1 VVEVLS
7 LSSGYSVDYY
17 LGMVGT
23 GRENYYTGAV
33 AEGEPPGRWHGAG
46 AEALGLTGLVDHR
59 DMKALYEAFL
69 DPRDPNFR
77 NPEQW
82 NEVATL
88 GHAGRKYATAEEIYQ
103 RSMDAEPYAD
113 AERREQLRLDA
124 SKAERK
130 NVAFFDATF
139 SVQKSITVLHA
150 SFEAEEVKAR
160 AAGDEQAAEAW
171 AAHKQAVEDA
181 IWAGNRAGLDYLA
194 ETAGYSR
201 VGHHG
206 GAAGRYVDSHDW
218 TVASFFQHDSRDRDP
233 QLHIHNVILNRV
245 QGPDGIWRTLD
256 GRGLYTHR
264 GAAGTV
270 AQRSTTEHLTRSLRV
285 LAVMRPDGKAREIA
299 GIGERVNDLFSSR
312 RRAVTGKAAQLVAAF
327 QAKFSRAPNALE
339 LDRLQRQATMAT
351 RKSKSHDT
359 ETVLERLERW
369 DRQLRAEVAG
379 GLATVATDVLALA
392 QDDPPQA
399 RPFYPVSVIDT
410 ALAEVQ
416 ATKAAWM
423 HSDLARAIDHAL
435 PDYLGGLDG
444 EQVARLI
451 DGLSRQGLEQ
461 RAVPLTAD
469 APGAKSLP
477 DELRLANG
485 DSAYERPGSRLY
497 ATGEHVRSE
506 RALRAAAVE
515 RGAVFVPAERV
526 TGFVT
531 GLAESGIE
539 LGVDQAAA
547 VRGVLTS
554 GAAVEALVGPAGTGK
569 SFVLGVLA
577 EAWQDPELCDGARR
591 RVFGLAASQIATDV
605 LADEGLTARNISQ
618 WLATQQRL
626 AAGDASAA
634 DRDWLLAAGDLVVVD
649 ESAMANTPALAAI
662 HGYARQ
668 AGAKLLLTG
677 DHRQLAAVG
686 AGGGMELIAAT
697 APTYELTEARRFTH
711 AWERTASLQLRE
723 GDETALAAYRIHGR
737 IIDGGTIEHA
747 EQSAARAWLGD
758 TLAGKHSLLIVDTN
772 EQAARLSAQ
781 IRADLVHLGQVEEVG
796 VPLGLQGTVAGVGD
810 LVQARR
816 NGWRLKSIPG
826 NRRGPINREQYRVL
840 ETRDD
845 GGLIVAPILGR
856 TGECE
861 QLGEQMTL
869 PEEYVSEHLALGYA
883 ATVHASQGLTV
894 DTSHTIATARTGH
907 AALYVGLT
915 RGRHANTAHVCTQA
929 IPEDAPTGTVHQVT
943 RQDPL
948 AVLATGERQVE
959 AELAAIVQ
967 AERNAADAASIRT
980 AAERLADAAEI
991 ATAGRTQAML
1001 DRLVDDGTLTSA
1013 QRASIAADEGMVSL
1027 TRVLR
1032 QAEIAGHDPHH
1043 VLRGAVTSPDFG
1055 DARSL
1060 ASVLHHRI
1068 SDTVDLH
1075 PAGDSYADWTPT
1087 VDNPAWQPHLDDLA
1101 AAADTRRHQLAAAA
1115 ADQPPTWAIQELG
1128 PVPVDE
1134 AERDA
1139 CCQRAGAVAAHRELT
1154 GHDDPDIALPGP
1166 PKQGQVEAYA
1176 SWRSAWRALGRD
1188 EATRAEV
1195 EMSDGQLRVRVRGYQ
1210 RELTWQPDY
1219 VAPEMSG
1226 TIQAANR
1233 HRATAEL
1240 RTAEAQHE
1248 TDAARRTDL
1257 EREAAEAGALARVL
1271 DDRAAELEKAD
1282 EIRARW
1288 YAHTAET
1295 RAAADRALDELACRG
1310 IDPDQPDHVITAE
1323 EWLAAHTAE
1332 QLADPHRQIT
1342 DETDLAEIVE
1352 QRATDTRAVDTAPP
1366 AEVAETNVADIR
1378 DQATDE
1384 PASAARAEADW
1395 TRVPPRKKPPTASP
1409 APNEHSPNSNND
1421 TTPTNA
1427 TPPKKPA
1434 PSNSDT
1440 GTQTARPNTTRAN
1453 STPPSTWTDRGNCS
1467 GREKLADLGV
1477 RDVERG
1483 PARAVPRP
1491 VQRRD
1496 HTPRQIGPASRAVR
1510 ARNLTRRSREILR
1523 VNCLRHRRMPPTR
1536 KRRHRHL
1543 GPTNHRRPHRPSPQ
1557 PPARPQ
1563 HADQEIVTSIRLR
1576 AQLFGERPQ
1585 RAELGPG
1592 NPQVLTRRLRDDRSR
1607 HLHAKSLTRAADN
1620 HRGQFELIPNGL
1632 ATRSTR

>member
-17 LGMVGT
+17 LSMVGT

-46 AEALGLTGLVDHR
+46 AEALGLTGLVDHQ
-59 DMKALYEAFL
+59 DMKALYEGFL
-69 DPRDPNFR
+69 DPRDENFR

-82 NEVATL
+82 DQVATL

-103 RSMDAEPYAD
+103 RSVDAEPYAD

-124 SKAERK
+124 SKRERK

-150 SFEAEEVKAR
+150 AFEAEEVKAR

-245 QGPDGIWRTLD
+245 LGPDGIWRTLD
-256 GRGLYTHR
+256 GRALYTHR

-299 GIGERVNDLFSSR
+299 GTPERVNDLFSSR

-359 ETVLERLERW
+359 ETVQERLERW

-392 QDDPPQA
+392 HTEPPRAQPFDPDA
-399 RPFYPVSVIDT
+399 VIDT

-416 ATKAAWM
+416 ATKAAWTQ
-423 HSDLARAIDHAL
+423 SDLARAIDHAL

-451 DGLSRQGLEQ
+451 DGLTGQGLEQ
-461 RAVPLTAD
+461 RAVSLTAN
-469 APGAKSLP
+469 APGAATLP

-485 DSAYERPGSRLY
+485 DSAYERPGSKLY

-515 RGAVFVPAERV
+515 RGAVFLSAERV

-539 LGVDQAAA
+539 LGVDQATA

-577 EAWQDPELCDGARR
+577 EAWQDATLCDGAQRL
-591 RVFGLAASQIATDV
+591 VFGLAASQIATDV

-626 AAGDASAA
+626 TTAGAHTA
-634 DRDWLLAAGDLVVVD
+634 DREWQLSAGDLVVVD
-649 ESAMANTPALAAI
+649 ESAMADTPALAAI
-662 HGYARQ
+662 HGYVRQ

-723 GDETALAAYRIHGR
+723 GDETALATYRKHGR
-737 IIDGGTIEHA
+737 ILDGGTIEHA

-781 IRADLVHLGQVEEVG
+781 IRADLVRLGRVEEAG

-810 LVQARR
+810 LIQARR
-816 NGWRLKSIPG
+816 NGWLLASIPG

-840 ETRDD
+840 QTLDD
-845 GGLIVAPILGR
+845 GGLVVAPILGR
-856 TGECE
+856 TSDGE
-861 QLGEQMTL
+861 QLGEQMTM
-869 PEEYVSEHLALGYA
+869 PEEYVNQHVALGYA

-894 DTSHTIATARTGH
+894 DTSHTIATGRTGQ

-915 RGRHANTAHVCTQA
+915 RGRHANTAHVCTQT
-929 IPEDAPTGTVHQVT
+929 IPEDAPTGTVHQVI

-948 AVLATGERQVE
+948 AVLATGDEQV
-959 AELAAIVQ
+959 ATELAAIVQ
-967 AERNAADAASIRT
+967 AERNAEDAASIRK
-980 AAERLADAAEI
+980 AAERLADAAEL
-991 ATAGRTQAML
+991 ATAGRTATML
-1001 DRLVDDGTLTSA
+1001 DRLVDDGTLA
-1013 QRASIAADEGMVSL
+1013 EGQRARIAADDGMVSL

-1032 QAEIAGHDPHH
+1032 QAEIAGHDPRQ
-1043 VLRGAVTSPDFG
+1043 VLRGAVTSRDLG

-1068 SDTVDLH
+1068 SDTIDLH
-1075 PAGDSYADWTPT
+1075 PAGDTFAEWTPT
-1087 VDNPAWQPHLDDLA
+1087 VDNPAWQRHLDDLA
-1101 AAADTRRHQLAAAA
+1101 AVADSRRNQLTATVVAE
-1115 ADQPPTWAIQELG
+1115 PPAWAIQELG
-1128 PVPVDE
+1128 PVPDDPT
-1134 AERDA
+1134 ERIDWA
-1139 CCQRAGAVAAHRELT
+1139 KRAGAVAAHRELT
-1154 GHDDPDIALPGP
+1154 GHDDPDIALLGP
-1166 PKQGQVEAYA
+1166 PKQGQAEAYA

-1195 EMSDGQLRVRVRGYQ
+1195 EMSDGQLRVRVRGYE

-1240 RTAEAQHE
+1240 RTAEAQQE
-1248 TDAARRTDL
+1248 TDAERRADL
-1257 EREAAEAGALARVL
+1257 EREADEAQALAQVL
-1271 DDRAAELEKAD
+1271 EQRAAELEKAD

-1295 RAAADRALDELACRG
+1295 RTASDRARDELACRG
-1310 IDPDQPDHVITAE
+1310 IDPDQPDQHITAE

-1332 QLADPHRQIT
+1332 QTVEDPHRQIT
-1342 DETDLAEIVE
+1342 DEADFAEFAQ
-1352 QRATDTRAVDTAPP
+1352 QRDADVRAVGTELSTDT
-1366 AEVAETNVADIR
+1366 AETNVVDIR
-1378 DQATDE
+1378 DETADE
-1384 PASAARAEADW
+1384 PKRATRAEDDW
-1395 TRVPPRKKPPTASP
+1395 IRVPTAQ
-1409 APNEHSPNSNND
+1409 E
-1421 TTPTNA
+1421 
-1427 TPPKKPA
+1427 
-1434 PSNSDT
+1434 
-1440 GTQTARPNTTRAN
+1440 TADSVTRAQRALAELEQRQAADQRHAAEDAR
-1453 STPPSTWTDRGNCS
+1453 TQQL
-1467 GREKLADLGV
+1467 GRWHADSQA
-1477 RDVERG
+1477 ERN
-1483 PARAVPRP
+1483 A
-1491 VQRRD
+1491 
-1496 HTPRQIGPASRAVR
+1496 
-1510 ARNLTRRSREILR
+1510 REIDASGYL
-1523 VNCLRHRRMPPTR
+1523 
-1536 KRRHRHL
+1536 
-1543 GPTNHRRPHRPSPQ
+1543 
-1557 PPARPQ
+1557 
-1563 HADQEIVTSIRLR
+1563 
-1576 AQLFGERPQ
+1576 
-1585 RAELGPG
+1585 
-1592 NPQVLTRRLRDDRSR
+1592 DRSR
-1607 HLHAKSLTRAADN
+1607 
-1620 HRGQFELIPNGL
+1620 
-1632 ATRSTR
+1632 